1 MPAELRGH
9 SEKHAALV
17 GAGRCL
23 GRGRAPR
30 AGVRELGLAGGP
42 GPPGEAGSPGRAE
55 GARADGEDP
64 RVRA

>member
-17 GAGRCL
+17 GPGRCL
-23 GRGRAPR
+23 GTGR

-42 GPPGEAGSPGRAE
+42 GPPGEAGSPGKAE
-55 GARADGEDP
+55 GTPADGEDP